1 MSKKINEKEKVMSKK
16 INKKEKVMPVKN
28 IIIFFLVGVVVILGG
43 VLVFSNIQNKP
54 SDTTQ
59 NNATVQNNPSSA
71 TQDNAGPQPRILV
84 SEEEW
89 DFGKVTRGEK
99 PTHIFI
105 VKNEGEGDLIIDS
118 LKGSCPCIESSISTN
133 LIKPGESAELKV
145 SYDTTDYVGKDE
157 KHLHIYSNDPQV
169 PDKYIGLYVETE
181 VLQIPNLT
189 PNLTPNLQD

>member
-1 MSKKINEKEKVMSKK
+1 MSKK
-16 INKKEKVMPVKN
+16 INKKEKVMSVKN
-28 IIIFFLVGVVVILGG
+28 IIIFFLVGVIVILGG
-43 VLVFSNIQNKP
+43 ILVFSNIQNKP
-54 SDTTQ
+54 SSATQ
-59 NNATVQNNPSSA
+59 NNT
-71 TQDNAGPQPRILV
+71 GPQPRILV

-105 VKNEGEGDLIIDS
+105 VKNEGEGDLIITRV
-118 LKGSCPCIESSISTN
+118 KPSCVCIEVSISTN

-169 PDKYIGLYVETE
+169 PDKEISLYVETE
-181 VLQIPNLT
+181 VLSIPNLT
-189 PNLTPNLQD
+189 PDLPE

>member
-1 MSKKINEKEKVMSKK
+1 MSKK
-16 INKKEKVMPVKN
+16 INKTENITPVKN
-28 IIIFFLVGVVVILGG
+28 IIIFFLVGVIIILGG

-59 NNATVQNNPSSA
+59 NNPTSITQNNS
-71 TQDNAGPQPRILV
+71 GPQPRILV

-89 DFGKVTRGEK
+89 DFGKVTQGEK

-105 VKNEGEGDLIIDS
+105 VKNGGEGDLIIDS
-118 LKGSCPCIESSISTN
+118 LKGSCPCIEASISTN

>member
-1 MSKKINEKEKVMSKK
+1 M
-16 INKKEKVMPVKN
+16 
-28 IIIFFLVGVVVILGG
+28 IIFFLVGVIIILGG
-43 VLVFSNIQNKP
+43 VLVFSNIQNNP
-54 SDTTQ
+54 SSTTQ
-59 NNATVQNNPSSA
+59 NNATAQNNPSSA

-89 DFGKVTRGEK
+89 NFGKVIRGEK
-99 PTHIFI
+99 PTHIFM

-118 LKGSCPCIESSISTN
+118 LKESCACIGVSISTN

-169 PDKYIGLYVETE
+169 PDKRINLYVETE
-181 VLQIPNLT
+181 VLQIPNLI

>member
-1 MSKKINEKEKVMSKK
+1 MSKN

-28 IIIFFLVGVVVILGG
+28 IIIFFLVGVIVILGG
-43 VLVFSNIQNKP
+43 ILVFSNIQNKP
-54 SDTTQ
+54 SSNIQ
-59 NNATVQNNPSSA
+59 NNSSNTIQN
-71 TQDNAGPQPRILV
+71 NAGPQPRILV

-105 VKNEGEGDLIIDS
+105 VKNGGEGDLIIDS
-118 LKGSCPCIESSISTN
+118 LKESCACIVVSISTN

-145 SYDTTDYVGKDE
+145 TYDTTDYTGKDE

-169 PDKYIGLYVETE
+169 PDKWISLYVETE

-189 PNLTPNLQD
+189 PNLQD

>member
-1 MSKKINEKEKVMSKK
+1 MSKK

-28 IIIFFLVGVVVILGG
+28 IIIFFLVGVIVILG
-43 VLVFSNIQNKP
+43 VILVFSNIQNKP
-54 SDTTQ
+54 SSNIQ
-59 NNATVQNNPSSA
+59 NNSSNTIQN
-71 TQDNAGPQPRILV
+71 NAGPQPRILV

-105 VKNEGEGDLIIDS
+105 VKNGGEGDLIIEG
-118 LKGSCPCIESSISTN
+118 LKGSCPCIETSISTN

-145 SYDTTDYVGKDE
+145 TYDTTDYTGKDE

-169 PDKYIGLYVETE
+169 PDKRINLYVETE
-181 VLQIPNLT
+181 VFQT
-189 PNLTPNLQD
+189 PNLIPDLQN

>member
-1 MSKKINEKEKVMSKK
+1 MS
-16 INKKEKVMPVKN
+16 KN
-28 IIIFFLVGVVVILGG
+28 IIIFCLVGVIVILGG
-43 VLVFSNIQNKP
+43 ILVFSN
-54 SDTTQ
+54 TQ
-59 NNATVQNNPSSA
+59 NNPSRVTQNNPSST
-71 TQDNAGPQPRILV
+71 TQINSGPQPRILV

-99 PTHIFI
+99 PTHIFV
-105 VKNEGEGDLIIDS
+105 VKNGGEGDLIIDS
-118 LKGSCPCIESSISTN
+118 LKESCACIVVSISTN

-145 SYDTTDYVGKDE
+145 TYDTTDYTGKDE

-169 PDKYIGLYVETE
+169 PDKRINLYVETE

>member
-1 MSKKINEKEKVMSKK
+1 MSKK
-16 INKKEKVMPVKN
+16 INKKEKVMSVKN
-28 IIIFFLVGVVVILGG
+28 IIIFFLVGVIVILGG
-43 VLVFSNIQNKP
+43 ILVFSNIQNKP
-54 SDTTQ
+54 SSATQ
-59 NNATVQNNPSSA
+59 NNT
-71 TQDNAGPQPRILV
+71 GPQPRILV

-105 VKNEGEGDLIIDS
+105 VKNVGEGELIIRGI
-118 LKGSCPCIESSISTN
+118 KGSCPCIETSISTN
-133 LIKPGESAELKV
+133 SIKSGESAELKV

-169 PDKYIGLYVETE
+169 PDKYISLYVETE
-181 VLQIPNLT
+181 VLQMPNLAPNLL